1 MDVNVFSNVPNSLPI
16 SENVRYFRGTTD
28 TEEDEDYSEYSNS
41 DDKEFE
47 SNDSNSLVLGSFH
60 LPPLSLRFLL

>member
-16 SENVRYFRGTTD
+16 SENVRYFRDTTD

-60 LPPLSLRFLL
+60 LPSLSLRFLL

>member
-16 SENVRYFRGTTD
+16 SEKVRYFRDTTD

-47 SNDSNSLVLGSFH
+47 SNDSNSPVLGSFH
-60 LPPLSLRFLL
+60 LPSLSLRFLL